1 MISLGNYTPTGVLS
15 TTTPTTSSSTT
26 SNEQPTP
33 EVDEFGRIKANPVD
47 SKHSLSA
54 LQRRE
59 DRRLKDRLTL
69 VDTLQS
75 ITEQEKGL
83 ILANRL
89 CEVSTERKRILRRH
103 SGEHSLYMQLDH
115 ISSIYNPKG
124 EEIQFDKKIETCKL
138 ATVAVLDDVQVELIS
153 ISSIMS
159 RLEQFREAYP
169 VEYESAFISESIAEL
184 LQPLILLDLLTIHIA
199 LLQQSEQQQQLETT
213 TTGTNMSISFKSRDW
228 FQPISQFIHT
238 KKGNEGEAVAK
249 SAPMGSMMSM
259 AAQINNLFDEE
270 DLEDADSPSLL
281 SKVRTVYTMYSLHIY
296 CLGYVLYV

>member
-15 TTTPTTSSSTT
+15 TSTSITSSSTT

-47 SKHSLSA
+47 SKNSLSA

-59 DRRLKDRLTL
+59 DRRLKDRLQL
-69 VDTLQS
+69 ADTLQS

-89 CEVSTERKRILRRH
+89 CEVSTERKRILRGH

-138 ATVAVLDDVQVELIS
+138 ATVAVLDDVQIELIS

-184 LQPLILLDLLTIHIA
+184 LQPLISLDLLTIHIE
-199 LLQQSEQQQQLETT
+199 LLQQSQQQQLETT

-228 FQPISQFIHT
+228 FQPISQFIYT
-238 KKGNEGEAVAK
+238 KKGNEGEDVTK
-249 SAPMGSMMSM
+249 SAPKSSMMSM

-281 SKVRTVYTMYSLHIY
+281 SKVCLVNAMYSLHIY

>member
-15 TTTPTTSSSTT
+15 TSTSITSSSTT

-47 SKHSLSA
+47 SKNSLSA

-59 DRRLKDRLTL
+59 DRRLKDRLQL
-69 VDTLQS
+69 ADTLQS

-89 CEVSTERKRILRRH
+89 CEVSTERKRILRGH
-103 SGEHSLYMQLDH
+103 SGEHSLYMQLEH

-138 ATVAVLDDVQVELIS
+138 ATVAVLDDVQIELIS

-199 LLQQSEQQQQLETT
+199 LLQQSQQQQQQQQQQLET

-228 FQPISQFIHT
+228 FQPISQFIYT
-238 KKGNEGEAVAK
+238 KKGNEGEDVTK
-249 SAPMGSMMSM
+249 SAPKSSMMSM

-270 DLEDADSPSLL
+270 DLEDAVSPSLL
-281 SKVRTVYTMYSLHIY
+281 SKVT
-296 CLGYVLYV
+296 